1 MTNHSQELI
10 QIIESLPGIDIIQKD
25 LEGFM
30 HSHPYIFFAVDEK
43 EAEGLFFLTR
53 CVDNRYWEFGNNWRI
68 ELSVGDQI
76 HKNGDRPITYQ
87 LHRPESRI
95 KEPTLA
101 ELQTEYKSLIVIL
114 N

>member
-43 EAEGLFFLTR
+43 EAEGSTM
-53 CVDNRYWEFGNNWRI
+53 I
-68 ELSVGDQI
+68 S
-76 HKNGDRPITYQ
+76 T
-87 LHRPESRI
+87 
-95 KEPTLA
+95 
-101 ELQTEYKSLIVIL
+101 
-114 N
+114 